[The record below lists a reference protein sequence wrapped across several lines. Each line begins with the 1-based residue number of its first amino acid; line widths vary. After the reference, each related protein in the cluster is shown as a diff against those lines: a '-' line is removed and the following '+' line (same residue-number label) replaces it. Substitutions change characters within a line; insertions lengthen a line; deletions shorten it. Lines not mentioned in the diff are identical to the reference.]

1 MARLVL
7 PIQNALLHGLFGCP
21 RALARTPDCCAYP
34 GPARKVSTCPV
45 PCVELLNVL
54 NSLQEHGPSSASA
67 VKKAPGALRTAG
79 GFSHWLVGFLP
90 PSFLFPLVL
99 TSCHSALNKKGAKAE
114 GGAVSQTAPP
124 RAGLLSFLDKTTYH
138 VDLDGS
144 WPGWGLCCAL

>member
-7 PIQNALLHGLFGCP
+7 PIQNALFRGLFGCP
-21 RALARTPDCCAYP
+21 RVLACTPGCCTYP
-34 GPARKVSTCPV
+34 GPARKASTCHV
-45 PCVELLNVL
+45 PYVELLNVL

-67 VKKAPGALRTAG
+67 VKKAPGAPRTAG
-79 GFSHWLVGFLP
+79 VFSHWLLGFLP
-90 PSFLFPLVL
+90 PSFIFPLVL
-99 TSCHSALNKKGAKAE
+99 TSCHSALTAKGDEAE

-144 WPGWGLCCAL
+144 WLGWGLCCAL